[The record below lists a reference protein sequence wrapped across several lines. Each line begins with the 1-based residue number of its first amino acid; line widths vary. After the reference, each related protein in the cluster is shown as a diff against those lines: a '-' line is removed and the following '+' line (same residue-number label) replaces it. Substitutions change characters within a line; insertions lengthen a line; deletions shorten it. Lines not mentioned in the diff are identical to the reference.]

1 MIESVLKFK
10 KTAFSLFL
18 LISILFPSVILAQ
31 EKVIPLTNENFLRK
45 TINDV
50 LQDCLTEAPFDSQ
63 LVWIEEEEG
72 NPSAWIVKE
81 EVVSFLKKRGPVGMT
96 KRDEREKSFLTLSFR
111 IIKLSLEYPEI
122 KRKNLFGKSRVRR
135 EAQVALSFNLSDSE
149 GRVLWSKR
157 GERGSS
163 DLLKKE
169 EIFFLNNKQYSF
181 LSPQIPEGSWGRL
194 VEPAVV
200 TVVAGALIYLFFANR

>member
-10 KTAFSLFL
+10 KIGFNLFL

-31 EKVIPLTNENFLRK
+31 EKVIPLTNENFLRS
-45 TINDV
+45 TIREV

-63 LVWIEEEEG
+63 LVWIKTEEE
-72 NPSAWIVKE
+72 NPSNWIVE
-81 EVVSFLKKRGPVGMT
+81 EEIVSFLQKRGPVG
-96 KRDEREKSFLTLSFR
+96 KIKKEEREKSFLSLNFR
-111 IIKLSLEYPEI
+111 IIKLNLEYPEI

-135 EAQVALSFNLSDSE
+135 EAQVALTFNLSDSE
-149 GRVLWSKR
+149 GKVLWSMR
-157 GERGSS
+157 GEKESS

-169 EIFFLNNKQYSF
+169 EIFSLSNKQYSF
-181 LSPQIPEGSWGRL
+181 LSPEVPEGSWGRL

>member
-135 EAQVALSFNLSDSE
+135 EAQVALSFNLNDSE

-169 EIFFLNNKQYSF
+169 EIFSLNNKQYSF

>member
-1 MIESVLKFK
+1 MIEFILKFK
-10 KTAFSLFL
+10 KIAFNL
-18 LISILFPSVILAQ
+18 LLLSSILSSSAILAQ

-50 LQDCLTEAPFDSQ
+50 LQNCLTEAPFDSQ

-81 EVVSFLKKRGPVGMT
+81 EVVSFLQKRGPVGMI
-96 KRDEREKSFLTLSFR
+96 KRDEIGKSFLTLSFR
-111 IIKLSLEYPEI
+111 IIKLNLEYPEI
-122 KRKNLFGKSRVRR
+122 KRKNLFGKSWVRR

-149 GRVLWSKR
+149 GKVRWSKR
-157 GERGSS
+157 GEKESS

-169 EIFFLNNKQYSF
+169 EIFSLNNKQYSF
-181 LSPQIPEGSWGRL
+181 LSPEIPEGSWGSL

-200 TVVAGALIYLFFANR
+200 TVVVGALIYLFFANR